1 MKATI
6 ASLIFLLLSLA
17 VSSQTYKYIGIEEGL
32 SNQKIYRI
40 QKDARGYMWFLT
52 HVGIDRYNGKEI
64 KHYKLKEGDRELDPL
79 LNINWTYL
87 DKTGTLLVT
96 GKQGRIFRYDSGHDR
111 FVQIYSMYNYWNKDY
126 HAFVRYS
133 YIDQESNVW
142 LCGKSAIHLF
152 NIESGQKQRISNR
165 LGNITCIEQINSE
178 HFFIGTDKRIY
189 LVKLENGNLKEL
201 SCGKLEMMD
210 MHVHELYLHR
220 TANKLFIGTFEKGVY
235 IYDLN
240 IQKIVRPEVELT
252 DVNIT
257 RLSPLNTKELLVAT
271 EGAGVHKLNID
282 TYETEPYIIANY
294 GSYNEMDGNIINDV
308 YVDNEQRIW
317 LSSYPTGITV
327 RNNQYTNY
335 NWIKHSIGN
344 RQSLVNNQVNS
355 IIEDS
360 DGDLWFGTS
369 NGISLYDSKQKQWRS
384 FLSSFNHGLKNQN
397 RIFITLCEVSPGII
411 WAGGYASGIF
421 QITKKN
427 GNIEYLTPAQSFHLN
442 VRADKYIRD
451 IKKDRYG
458 CIWSGG
464 YYNLKCFNL
473 KTRQGR
479 LYPGLGSV
487 TAIEEK
493 DSTSMWIGTST
504 NLFLLDRNS
513 GKYNEIHLPGGATY
527 IYTLHQENNGLLY
540 IGTSGSGLFTYDPV
554 KESISAHYHTENSPL
569 VSNSIYV
576 ILPTK
581 DGNILMSTENGISIF
596 SPTNRQFRNWTR
608 GQGLMSTCFNA
619 GSGVLRANGNTVFG
633 STDGALEFPQNIEMP
648 QTGDSHMIFSDF
660 HIFYQ
665 TVYPNDPNSPL
676 TKDIDQIEKLNLK
689 YMQNTFSIRVSSIN
703 YDYPSDILYTWQL
716 EGFYDGWTTP
726 SDEGTIRFTNVAP
739 GTYTLR
745 VRSVSKEDN
754 KHVLQERILK
764 ITVAHPVWLSFWAIC
779 IYVLTITSVT
789 YVIFRLHS
797 MRREKAS
804 DERTRFFINTA
815 HDIRTPLTLIKAPL
829 EEIQQKENLSEES
842 QANMLTAMKNVDTL
856 LRLTT
861 NLINF
866 SKANVYSSSLRI
878 SEHELNTYME
888 GICHAFYSY
897 AEAKQIKLD
906 YKSNF
911 EYQNV
916 WFDKEKMDSI
926 TKNLISNA
934 IKYTPAHGEVHI
946 IICHDKDN
954 WSLEITDTGIGIPA
968 KEQKKLFKLHFR
980 GSNAINAKITGSG
993 IGLMLVWKLVRIHKG
1008 KISIES
1014 VENKGTRVKVIFPQK
1029 QFRNQQVPTETVQQ
1043 ENVAPVS
1050 PSAVSPHTYKDLYRQ
1065 HVQNTQRILVVEDND
1080 DLREYLFHTLS
1091 EAYQV
1096 ETCTNGKEAL
1106 KIIPEFKPD
1115 LVLSDI
1121 MMPEMRGDEL
1131 CSAIKNNILTSHIP
1145 VILLTA
1151 LNDEKNIVEGLETGA
1166 DKYLIK
1172 PFNIGILKASIA
1184 NILTNRALLRRK
1196 YADMELHN
1204 DSISINYSNTLD
1216 QQFLEAVKETIT
1228 ENLDNSSFNVES
1240 LCASQNMSRSSFYN
1254 KLKALTDQAP
1264 ADYIRLIRLKR
1275 AAQLLSEGQYN
1286 ISEISDMTGFNDVKY
1301 FREVFKKYYKIS
1313 PSGYSKGEM
1322 KEEPAKP

>member
-6 ASLIFLLLSLA
+6 TSLIFLLLSLT

-32 SNQKIYRI
+32 SNQKIYKI

-52 HVGIDRYNGKEI
+52 HVGIDQYNGKEI
-64 KHYKLKEGDRELDPL
+64 KHYKLREGNRELDPL
-79 LNINWTYL
+79 LNINWTFL

-111 FVQIYSMYNYWNKDY
+111 FVQIYNMYNYWNKDY

-133 YIDQESNVW
+133 YIDQEDNVW

-152 NIESGQKQRISNR
+152 NIESGQKQQISNR

-189 LVKLENGNLKEL
+189 LA
-201 SCGKLEMMD
+201 KLEMMD

-240 IQKIVRPEVELT
+240 SQKIVRPEVELT

-257 RLSPLNTKELLVAT
+257 RISPLNTKELLVAT

-282 TYETEPYIIANY
+282 TYETDPYIIANY

-317 LSSYPTGITV
+317 LSNYPTGITV

-384 FLSSFNHGLKNQN
+384 FLSSFNHGLKDQN

-513 GKYNEIHLPGGATY
+513 GKYHEIPLPGGATY
-527 IYTLHQENNGLLY
+527 IYTLHQEDNGLLY

-554 KESISAHYHTENSPL
+554 KESISAHYHTGNSPL

-633 STDGALEFPQNIEMP
+633 STDGALEFPPNIEMP
-648 QTGDSHMIFSDF
+648 KTGDSHMIFSDF
-660 HIFYQ
+660 RIFYQ

-779 IYVLTITSVT
+779 IYVLTIILAT

-797 MRREKAS
+797 MRREKKAS

-856 LRLTT
+856 IRLTT

-888 GICHAFYSY
+888 GIYHAFYSY

-946 IICHDKDN
+946 ITRHDKDN

-1029 QFRNQQVPTETVQQ
+1029 QFRSQQVPTKTVQQ
-1043 ENVAPVS
+1043 ENVVPVS
-1050 PSAVSPHTYKDLYRQ
+1050 PSAVSPHTYKDQYRQ
-1065 HVQNTQRILVVEDND
+1065 HVQNAQRILVVEDHD
-1080 DLREYLFHTLS
+1080 DLREYLSHTLS

-1184 NILTNRALLRRK
+1184 NILTNRALLRSK
-1196 YADMELHN
+1196 YAEMELHN

-1228 ENLDNSSFNVES
+1228 ENLDNSGFNVES

-1322 KEEPAKP
+1322 KEEPTKP